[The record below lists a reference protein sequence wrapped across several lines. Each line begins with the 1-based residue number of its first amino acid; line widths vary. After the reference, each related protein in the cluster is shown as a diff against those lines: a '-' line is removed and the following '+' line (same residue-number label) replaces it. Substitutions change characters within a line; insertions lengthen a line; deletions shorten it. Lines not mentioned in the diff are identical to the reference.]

1 MANWKV
7 KTEEAFKVITY
18 GLVLSL
24 VLVSFWASNWRLTAE
39 IDAVLLFLIAYTL
52 LLILPFS
59 RFKLGLSGFEG
70 ELGRLVEG
78 AATAQATTDTTR
90 EVDREVADF
99 SEEVVDNDSVLI
111 RLAIEIET
119 TLRNIAKSSGLT
131 VAHVGMGQLIQM
143 LRRREILTDK
153 WLLNALHFFQ
163 VHRNELIH
171 EGRTDDIRNAIDVG
185 KGALAQLREIQQRV
199 QGQTRLT
206 PP

>member
-1 MANWKV
+1 MANWKF
-7 KTEEAFKVITY
+7 KTEGAFKVITY

-24 VLVSFWASNWRLTAE
+24 VVVSFWASNWKLTAE

-78 AATAQATTDTTR
+78 AAATQVSADTTR

-99 SEEVVDNDSVLI
+99 SEGVVDDDSVLI

-119 TLRNIAKSSGLT
+119 ALRKIANSSGLT
-131 VAHVGMGQLIQM
+131 IAHAGMGQLIHM
-143 LRRREILTDK
+143 LRRKEILTDQ

-185 KGALAQLREIQQRV
+185 KKALAQLREIQQRV

-206 PP
+206 PS